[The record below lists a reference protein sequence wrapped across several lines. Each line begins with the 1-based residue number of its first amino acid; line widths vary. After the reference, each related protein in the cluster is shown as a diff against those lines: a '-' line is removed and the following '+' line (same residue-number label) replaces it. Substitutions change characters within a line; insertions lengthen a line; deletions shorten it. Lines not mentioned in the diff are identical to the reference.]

1 MATEAGFDGQWEIRP
16 VSLSTEPGD
25 AARTAGPLMWTSPP
39 SQFSPA
45 VAFDETLSYM
55 FLLTN
60 FGSEVTGPSGT
71 LGVEEL
77 SWQRDSDG
85 RGWVV
90 GRQPPVNLQDKTVLE
105 TLRARLGDH
114 QHMALP
120 TTPSMAGVTVNL
132 GDGHGWRLLSIGAR
146 AIASTSAASFG
157 AQKLNEA
164 ELGHRCNALKIPL
177 MDEARNR
184 LYKQESAR
192 VAVYPLDDKCVAIAR
207 GTPAVGYT
215 PAQSDAVLASVYLVP
230 QETSKRPQ
238 PIASISFGF
247 QRKDAQLWKVAREG
261 PFAGWIALDT
271 SGNAADEGLV
281 AAPWSTTALRAVAH
295 SLQQAAPAGKQ

>member
-16 VSLSTEPGD
+16 VSVSTEPGD
-25 AARTAGPLMWTSPP
+25 AACTAGPLMWTSPP

-132 GDGHGWRLLSIGAR
+132 GDGNGWRLLSIGAR

-184 LYKQESAR
+184 LYKQESAQ
-192 VAVYPLDDKCVAIAR
+192 VAVYPLEDKCVAIAR

-215 PAQSDAVLASVYLVP
+215 PAQSDAVLASVYLLP

-261 PFAGWIALDT
+261 PFAGWIELDT
-271 SGNAADEGLV
+271 SGKADGEGLV
-281 AAPWSTTALRAVAH
+281 AAPWSTAALRAVAH
-295 SLQQAAPAGKQ
+295 SLQQAAPPGKQ